1 MTKARDIASAT
12 TPNANA
18 ALLATF
24 PHRNL
29 IINGAMQVA
38 QRGTSHTQSP
48 NSGNY
53 HTVDRF
59 SYRRTGTWSGVTAVA
74 LSQESSG
81 APSGFTHFLRYAPTG
96 SDSSTPSDTSM
107 YIEAKLEGNSVS
119 SLALGTS
126 AAKSFT
132 VSFYVRSSVTG
143 TFSVAFN
150 NNASPRF
157 SYVAEYTINSA
168 NTWERK
174 EVTVDAPTSGTFDT
188 GTSAGL
194 VFALIVSADSSSST
208 YGTSTVGSWLS
219 STDARWSSNQSDGV
233 TTSANQT
240 FDITGVQL
248 ELGDTATPFEHRSFG
263 DELARCQ
270 RYYYNTYLTAQS
282 SGSAASGL
290 QAGTFNANDR
300 YNVDNLFPVEMRSQP
315 TVVYYGGRSG
325 SANTADRVS
334 RYNSDTVRSF
344 VNEPVA
350 TLKGLRG
357 YFDTNNNDSAIRYH
371 FTANAEL

>member
-24 PHRNL
+24 PHRNI

-38 QRGTSHTQSP
+38 QRGTSYSQSP

-59 SYRRTGTWSGVTAVA
+59 SYRRTGAWSGVTAVA

-107 YIEAKLEGNSVS
+107 YIDAKLEGNSVS

-132 VSFYVRSSVTG
+132 ISFYVRSSVTG
-143 TFSVAFN
+143 TFCISVQN
-150 NNASPRF
+150 GEPTLTKR
-157 SYVAEYTINSA
+157 SYVAEYTIDSA
-168 NTWERK
+168 NTWEQK
-174 EVTVDAPTSGTFDT
+174 ELTVDAPTSGTFATDT
-188 GTSAGL
+188 SIGL
-194 VFALIVSADSSSST
+194 ALAFIVSADSSSST
-208 YGTSTVGSWLS
+208 YSTSTVGSWLS
-219 STDARWSSNQSDGV
+219 STDVRWSSNQSDVV

-240 FDITGVQL
+240 FDITGIQL
-248 ELGDTATPFEHRSFG
+248 ELGDTATPFEHRSYG

-270 RYYYNTYLTAQS
+270 RYFEKSYSDSTAPGTITITGVIRFRAASSSVEFPLSFLVKKRSAPTVTLYSYATGASGNIRDISAGSDGAAAVASIGEIWCFPSKNT
-282 SGSAASGL
+282 SGSDGN
-290 QAGTFNANDR
+290 Q
-300 YNVDNLFPVEMRSQP
+300 Y
-315 TVVYYGGRSG
+315 
-325 SANTADRVS
+325 
-334 RYNSDTVRSF
+334 
-344 VNEPVA
+344 
-350 TLKGLRG
+350 
-357 YFDTNNNDSAIRYH
+357 AIH
-371 FTANAEL
+371 FTADAEL